1 MQRTIGNKQHGS
13 EVRIQAK
20 HKDPSRPGR
29 PPAKSTIPVEDV
41 GPRLVIKDQ
50 AIALLSVKE
59 VARRTTL
66 SRGQIYRLLA
76 CGGFPPAVSLSVG
89 RRAWVD
95 SEINDWIKTRM
106 AERDTALFPS
116 ATKFS

>member
-1 MQRTIGNKQHGS
+1 MQRTIQNRQHGP
-13 EVRIQAK
+13 EVRIQAR
-20 HKDPSRPGR
+20 HKGPSRPGR
-29 PPAKSTIPVEDV
+29 PPATSSIPVEDV
-41 GPRLVIKDQ
+41 GPLLVVKDR
-50 AIALLSVKE
+50 AVSLLSVKE

-66 SRGQIYRLLA
+66 SKGQIYRLLA
-76 CGGFPPAVSLSVG
+76 CGGFPLPVAVSVG

-106 AERDTALFPS
+106 AERDPALCPS

>member
-1 MQRTIGNKQHGS
+1 MRRTIQNKQHGS

-20 HKDPSRPGR
+20 HKDPSRLGR

-50 AIALLSVKE
+50 PISLLSVKE
-59 VARRTTL
+59 VVRRTTL
-66 SRGQIYRLLA
+66 SKGQIYRLLA
-76 CGGFPPAVSLSVG
+76 SGGFPLPVPVSVG

-106 AERDTALFPS
+106 AERDTALCPS
-116 ATKFS
+116 ANKFS